1 MPGDTVVVLGAGN
14 IGLTAIAAARAMGA
28 GKIIVTARHPQ
39 QAELAKTLG
48 ADFVVDPNDAGAKS
62 AVQDLTAGL
71 GADIAVET
79 VGGLDND
86 ATLVQAIDM
95 TRAMGRV
102 VVLGAFHKPTLADWM
117 NLHLKEQSLIFSA
130 CYGLMDGRHD
140 FEMAVDLMAS
150 GRVDLK
156 RMVTHKFPLTEIP
169 QAFATAYDKSTGS
182 VKVQLHT

>member
-1 MPGDTVVVLGAGN
+1 M
-14 IGLTAIAAARAMGA
+14 
-28 GKIIVTARHPQ
+28 
-39 QAELAKTLG
+39 
-48 ADFVVDPNDAGAKS
+48 
-62 AVQDLTAGL
+62 
-71 GADIAVET
+71 
-79 VGGLDND
+79 
-86 ATLVQAIDM
+86 
-95 TRAMGRV
+95 
-102 VVLGAFHKPTLADWM
+102 LGAFHKPTLADWM